1 MTRKDF
7 IAAAAGAA
15 ATFAATKAAFAQTPP
30 PQPPGTRGEIG
41 SAKNVQYVRR
51 ALERLIDQLQR
62 DQHDFGGW
70 RVKAI
75 QAMQQARYD
84 LDQALQWDATHPQ

>member
-30 PQPPGTRGEIG
+30 PPGTRGEVG
-41 SAKNVQYVRR
+41 SAKNIQNVRR
-51 ALERLIDQLQR
+51 SLERLIDQLQR

-75 QAMQQARYD
+75 QAMQQARSD
-84 LDQALQWDATHPQ
+84 LDQALQWDATHPK

>member
-15 ATFAATKAAFAQTPP
+15 ATFAAAQAAFAQTPP
-30 PQPPGTRGEIG
+30 PPGTRGEIG
-41 SAKNVQYVRR
+41 SAKNIQHVRR
-51 ALERLIDQLQR
+51 MLERLIDQLQR